1 LTIHQIFVFRGQPNY
16 VLMDLEAAGGPG
28 NVFIPSVGDWV
39 SGDIKGSQPFAG
51 RVGRRDIRYEGERGT
66 FVEGSLKMI
75 VFLFLE
81 HI

>member
-1 LTIHQIFVFRGQPNY
+1 
-16 VLMDLEAAGGPG
+16 MDLEAAGGPG